1 MTTLLNTSALISH
14 PQLRFRICENI
25 LNKREKVLIASPK
38 IRIADPDLKAYFDVF
53 RQVTGQEINSNH
65 LKHYSILELSDS
77 K

>member
-25 LNKREKVLIASPK
+25 LNKREKVLIASP
-38 IRIADPDLKAYFDVF
+38 DPDPKAFDVF

-65 LKHYSILELSDS
+65 LKHYSILELSDL

>member
-38 IRIADPDLKAYFDVF
+38 IRIPDPDPKAFDVF

-65 LKHYSILELSDS
+65 LKHYSILERSDS